1 MSINPYKISG
11 KTFKETIDKTQ
22 IICYTIYTAR
32 ETRGEQKTRK
42 DKMQIIQ

>member
-11 KTFKETIDKTQ
+11 KTFNLPIDKTQ
-22 IICYTIYTAR
+22 IMCYTIYTAR

-42 DKMQIIQ
+42 NKMQIIQ